1 MPDHD
6 LITQL
11 LQSTAAAGPVAALL
25 LIAVKWLTGSN
36 RELVTE
42 LNKERQARLDDM
54 EKHIDRLQA
63 RSDDCEKDRLNL
75 HRQVAELQRVA
86 SCGGH

>member
-6 LITQL
+6 LITQV
-11 LQSTAAAGPVAALL
+11 LQSTAAASPAAALL
-25 LIAVKWLTGSN
+25 LIAVKWLTTSN
-36 RELVTE
+36 KELVTE
-42 LNKERQARLDDM
+42 LNKERQARLDNM
-54 EKHIDRLQA
+54 GQQINRLQA